1 MPNRRVLLALALG
14 LLAAP
19 AWADGKLPV
28 VASFSILGDMTQ
40 RVGGERIAVTTL
52 VGPDGDAHVY
62 EPGPADAKAVA
73 AARVLVVNGLGF
85 EGWMDRLEQAAGF
98 KGVEAV
104 ASAGVA
110 PLSMAEADEAGH
122 DDHEHDH
129 GHGGVDPHAWQNV
142 ANAQAYIRNIA
153 AALERA
159 DPEGA
164 AVYRANAQAYL
175 AEVEALDAEIRA
187 AMTAIPAPQRVLVT
201 SHDAFGY
208 FAAAYGVTVL
218 APQGMSTESE
228 ASAADVAG
236 LIRQIRADGVRAVF
250 VENITNPR
258 LLEQVSRETDAAIGG
273 VLFSDA
279 LSPPGGPAAT
289 YVEMMRHNAW
299 TIASA
304 LQS

>member
-1 MPNRRVLLALALG
+1 MRRLAWTVALSLLTLPAM
-14 LLAAP
+14 AA
-19 AWADGKLPV
+19 DRLPV

-40 RVGGERIAVTTL
+40 RVGGERIDLTTL

-62 EPGPADAKAVA
+62 EPGPSDAKAVS

-85 EGWMDRLEQAAGF
+85 EGWMDRLKQASGFAGI
-98 KGVEAV
+98 EAV
-104 ASAGVA
+104 ASAGID
-110 PLSMAEADEAGH
+110 PLDMAEEEGGEH
-122 DDHEHDH
+122 DHDH
-129 GHGGVDPHAWQNV
+129 GHDGIDPHAWQSV
-142 ANAQAYIRNIA
+142 AHAQAYVRNIV

-164 AVYRANAQAYL
+164 SAYRANADLYL
-175 AEVEALDAEIRA
+175 AELEALDQAIRA
-187 AMTAIPAPQRVLVT
+187 SMAAIPAPQRVLVT

-208 FAAAYGVTVL
+208 FAATYGVKVL

-228 ASAADVAG
+228 ASAADVAA
-236 LIRQIRADGVRAVF
+236 LITQIRSDGVRAVF

-258 LLEQVSRETDAAIGG
+258 LVEQVGRETGAVIGG
-273 VLFSDA
+273 VLYSDA

-289 YVEMMRHNAW
+289 YVDMMRHNADA
-299 TIASA
+299 IAQA

>member
-1 MPNRRVLLALALG
+1 MRRLAWTVALSLLTLPAM
-14 LLAAP
+14 AA
-19 AWADGKLPV
+19 DRLPV

-40 RVGGERIAVTTL
+40 RVGGERIALTTL

-62 EPGPADAKAVA
+62 EPGPSDAKAVS

-85 EGWMDRLEQAAGF
+85 EGWMDRLKQASGF
-98 KGVEAV
+98 AGVEVV
-104 ASAGVA
+104 ASAGID
-110 PLSMAEADEAGH
+110 PLGMAEEEGGELDH
-122 DDHEHDH
+122 DHDH
-129 GHGGVDPHAWQNV
+129 GHDGIDPHAWQSV
-142 ANAQAYIRNIA
+142 ANAQAYVRNIV

-164 AVYRANAQAYL
+164 SAYRANGDAYL
-175 AEVEALDAEIRA
+175 AELEALDRAIRA
-187 AMTAIPAPQRVLVT
+187 SMAAIAPSQRVLVT

-208 FAAAYGVTVL
+208 FANAYAVKVL

-228 ASAADVAG
+228 ASAADVAA
-236 LIRQIRADGVRAVF
+236 LITQIRADGVRAVF

-258 LLEQVSRETDAAIGG
+258 LLEQVGRETGAAIGG
-273 VLFSDA
+273 VLYSDA

-289 YVEMMRHNAW
+289 YVDMMRHNADA
-299 TIASA
+299 IAQA

>member
-1 MPNRRVLLALALG
+1 MRRLAWTVALSLLTLPAM
-14 LLAAP
+14 AA
-19 AWADGKLPV
+19 DRLPV

-40 RVGGERIAVTTL
+40 RVGGERIALTTL

-62 EPGPADAKAVA
+62 EPGPSDAKAVS

-85 EGWMDRLEQAAGF
+85 EGWMDRLKQASGF
-98 KGVEAV
+98 AGVEVV
-104 ASAGVA
+104 ASAGID
-110 PLSMAEADEAGH
+110 PLDMAEEEGGEH
-122 DDHEHDH
+122 DHDHDH
-129 GHGGVDPHAWQNV
+129 GHDGIDPHAWQSV
-142 ANAQAYIRNIA
+142 ANAQAYVRNIV

-164 AVYRANAQAYL
+164 SAYRANGDAYL
-175 AEVEALDAEIRA
+175 AELEALDQAIRA
-187 AMTAIPAPQRVLVT
+187 SMAAIPPSQRVLVT

-208 FAAAYGVTVL
+208 FANAYAVKVL

-228 ASAADVAG
+228 ASAADVAA
-236 LIRQIRADGVRAVF
+236 LITQIRADGVRAVF

-258 LLEQVSRETDAAIGG
+258 LLEQVGRETGAAIGG
-273 VLFSDA
+273 VLYSDA

-289 YVEMMRHNAW
+289 YVDMMRHNADS
-299 TIASA
+299 IAQA

>member
-1 MPNRRVLLALALG
+1 
-14 LLAAP
+14 
-19 AWADGKLPV
+19 
-28 VASFSILGDMTQ
+28 
-40 RVGGERIAVTTL
+40 
-52 VGPDGDAHVY
+52 
-62 EPGPADAKAVA
+62 
-73 AARVLVVNGLGF
+73 
-85 EGWMDRLEQAAGF
+85 
-98 KGVEAV
+98 VEAV
-104 ASAGVA
+104 ASAGIA
-110 PLSMAEADEAGH
+110 PLTMAEADEDGH
-122 DDHEHDH
+122 DDHDH
-129 GHGGVDPHAWQNV
+129 GHDHDGVDPHAWQNV
-142 ANAQAYIRNIA
+142 ANAQAYVRNIA
-153 AALERA
+153 TALERA

-175 AEVEALDAEIRA
+175 AELEALDAEIRA
-187 AMTAIPAPQRVLVT
+187 AMTAIPAPQRVLAT

-208 FAAAYGVTVL
+208 FAAAYDVTVL

-258 LLEQVSRETDAAIGG
+258 LLEQVSRETGAAIGG

-289 YVEMMRHNAW
+289 YVDMMRHNAG

>member
-142 ANAQAYIRNIA
+142 ANAQAYVRNIA

-175 AEVEALDAEIRA
+175 AELEALDAEIRA